1 VFGREVNGQHER
13 QSAWAVQRIRLEIAY
28 ILRDQFG
35 DRANV
40 AAHLQE
46 TLKRGQSAE
55 IVALSLFSPGAP
67 LLDQIQASPM
77 EIGQQYRDW
86 VAALH
91 LAAAR
96 SDARDF
102 VAVTSAMIDRPSH
115 GIWSFQD
122 VTNRAVVERLR
133 RDPEAV
139 RLVKD
144 RLAGSPSASEIA
156 SLPRYLSEAG
166 ALDEEVNQRCA
177 ILLQQE
183 AREPLPRAGYDAVDD
198 SIRAVSRSLLEVVTP
213 SFSP

>member
-1 VFGREVNGQHER
+1 MDNTSGNRLGRFNALG
-13 QSAWAVQRIRLEIAY
+13 SKL
-28 ILRDQFG
+28 LRDQFG
-35 DRANV
+35 DRADV

-156 SLPRYLSEAG
+156 SLPRYLYR
-166 ALDEEVNQRCA
+166 Q
-177 ILLQQE
+177 
-183 AREPLPRAGYDAVDD
+183 
-198 SIRAVSRSLLEVVTP
+198 SR
-213 SFSP
+213 

>member
-35 DRANV
+35 DRADV

-139 RLVKD
+139 KLVKD
-144 RLAGSPSASEIA
+144 CPASAPMRQFRRVE
-156 SLPRYLSEAG
+156 
-166 ALDEEVNQRCA
+166 
-177 ILLQQE
+177 
-183 AREPLPRAGYDAVDD
+183 
-198 SIRAVSRSLLEVVTP
+198 
-213 SFSP
+213 